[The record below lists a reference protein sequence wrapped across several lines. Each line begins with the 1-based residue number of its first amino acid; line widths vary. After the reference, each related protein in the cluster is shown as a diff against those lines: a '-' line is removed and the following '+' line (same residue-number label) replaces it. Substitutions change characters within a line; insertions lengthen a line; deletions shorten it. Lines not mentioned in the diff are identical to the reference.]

1 MTKTLLLNVPMQLTI
16 TGYSTALFSTWYF
29 IEELGL
35 LFDAGD
41 GVTSSLLQKSRKIGH
56 VFISHADRDHVTGL
70 LKLNQLNARAGFP
83 TIVFP
88 RDARSFYALEEF
100 TKRFDA
106 PVAQTIWKP
115 IQDNETVQIRNDVF
129 VRSIR
134 NNHVPVSHQEVKSLG
149 YKVYQTKNKLKPEY
163 AHLSPAEIIQLTKKI
178 GREAL
183 TNEIRTNVLAYS
195 GDTPVENF
203 DHWNHTQILIHEA
216 TFLTNQE
223 LPNADKHPNKHSNL
237 EDLLKMVSEL
247 TIETLILGHFSSR
260 YSPGQIDEA
269 IKKGC
274 KDYQIK
280 IPVFRLLPGQT
291 YWDILNANPIN

>member
-1 MTKTLLLNVPMQLTI
+1 MNLTI

-29 IEELGL
+29 IEELGI

-41 GVTSSLLQKSRKIGH
+41 GVTSSLLQKSRKIEH

-70 LKLNQLNARAGFP
+70 VKLNQLNARTGFP
-83 TIVFP
+83 VIVFP

-106 PVAQTIWKP
+106 PVNQTVWKP
-115 IQDNETVQIRNDVF
+115 IQENEPVQIRNDVF
-129 VRSIR
+129 VQSVR
-134 NNHVPVSHQEVKSLG
+134 NNHVPVSNQEVKSLG
-149 YKVYQTKNKLKPEY
+149 YKVYQTKRKLKPEFS
-163 AHLSPAEIIQLTKKI
+163 HLPQAQIVQLTREI
-178 GREAL
+178 GREAM
-183 TNEIRTNVLAYS
+183 TSEVSTKVLAYS
-195 GDTPVENF
+195 GDTPVENA

-216 TFLTNQE
+216 TFLTGDE

-237 EDLLKMVSEL
+237 EDVLKMVSEL

-260 YSPGQIDEA
+260 YSPEQIDEA
-269 IKKGC
+269 VKSGC
-274 KDYQIK
+274 KRYNVN

-291 YWDILNANPIN
+291 YWNILSGNPIN

>member
-1 MTKTLLLNVPMQLTI
+1 MHLTI

-41 GVTSSLLQKSRKIGH
+41 GITSTLLQKSRKIEH

-70 LKLNQLNARAGFP
+70 LKLNQLNARPGFP
-83 TIVFP
+83 ITVFP
-88 RDARSFYALEEF
+88 RDARSFCALEQF
-100 TKRFDA
+100 AKRFDA
-106 PVAQTIWKP
+106 PVNQTVWKP
-115 IQDNETVQIRNDVF
+115 IQDNETVQIRNNVF

-134 NNHVPVSHQEVKSLG
+134 NSHVPVSQQEVKSLG
-149 YKVYQTKNKLKPEY
+149 YKVYQTKHKLKPEY
-163 AHLSPAEIIQLTKKI
+163 AHLSPADIIELTKSI
-178 GREAL
+178 GRDAL
-183 TNEIRTNVLAYS
+183 TNEIKTNLLAYS

-203 DHWNHTQILIHEA
+203 DHWDHTPILIHEA
-216 TFLTNQE
+216 TFLSSDE

-237 EDLLKMVSEL
+237 NDVLKMVSEL
-247 TIETLILGHFSSR
+247 AIETLILGHFSSR
-260 YSPGQIDEA
+260 YPPEQIDEA

-274 KDYQIK
+274 NEYNIK

-291 YWDILNANPIN
+291 YWNILGGNPIN

>member
-1 MTKTLLLNVPMQLTI
+1 MNLTI

-41 GVTSSLLQKSRKIGH
+41 GVTSSLLQKSRKIEH
-56 VFISHADRDHVTGL
+56 AFISHADRDHVTGL
-70 LKLNQLNARAGFP
+70 LKLNQLNARPGFP
-83 TIVFP
+83 IIIFP

-100 TKRFDA
+100 SKRFDS
-106 PVAQTIWKP
+106 PVNQTIWRP
-115 IQDNETVQIRNDVF
+115 IQDDETVQIRKDIF

-134 NNHVPVSHQEVKSLG
+134 NNHVPAPQQEVKSLG
-149 YKVYQTKNKLKPEY
+149 FKVYQTKNKLKSEY
-163 AHLSPAEIIQLTKKI
+163 AHLSPTEIIQLTQTI

-183 TNEIRTNVLAYS
+183 TNELITNVLAYS

-203 DHWNHTQILIHEA
+203 DHWDHTQILIHEA

-237 EDLLKMVSEL
+237 EDVLKMVSEL
-247 TIETLILGHFSSR
+247 RIDTLILGHFSSR
-260 YSPGQIDEA
+260 YSPAQIDEA
-269 IKKGC
+269 IKAGC
-274 KDYQIK
+274 KEYKIN
-280 IPVFRLLPGQT
+280 IPVYRLLPGQT
-291 YWDILNANPIN
+291 YWNILSGNPVNG